1 MKRGCSTTER
11 NFFLKRSWFK
21 FRRKPKDNY
30 KIFVEVHQN
39 GELLSKISRPFTKR
53 GNIVLTSDPDGELT
67 APFYA
72 LPTDIRILKITKRG
86 VEVDLDPNWEGF
98 TTFEGKIEDINSDR
112 KSAYTHIMKKGDYG
126 SIAYNDLRVLV
137 RIGKDRHIR
146 QFQQSTSKEYRG
158 SSLDLW
164 FGSRQDIKF
173 LSLGFLAASW
183 FMGGFV
189 LGLYKKHDDRPR
201 DFIDLRNEYT
211 LPFINP
217 KHLRNVPESL
227 QSKYDRMAPIRSAME
242 FAKGF
247 TDTLLGYQSFRPL
260 NDANHPVFRESRQQY
275 RKLDQQLEDDIDT
288 ILSNRENIEGRILN
302 DKRNALV
309 AVPFI
314 IGESFTGSLLRLEDK
329 LKIWHENAQLTLS
342 QRRITTQ
349 EFKSDALYDFTEYRE
364 KQGKT
369 SVKLFKPEL
378 GDEDTMYKEVE
389 QLAQF
394 AEAHQKR
401 IVQFREPVV
410 PITIENSS
418 PIAIAVDSNFLSL
431 LRQTDFS
438 KFNDKIGN
446 IQASIFDPDKPKIVR
461 EPLIGTLDP
470 KLIEQTISRYRF
482 ELQLCYE
489 LALRRNQ
496 QATGAMEWQW
506 HLDTQG
512 QVFDI
517 DLVRSSI
524 SDSKMIDCVRGKIAN
539 WKWPKPQKGSIQ
551 ISYPFQFRPAKG

>member
-1 MKRGCSTTER
+1 M
-11 NFFLKRSWFK
+11 K
-21 FRRKPKDNY
+21 FRRKPKDHY

-39 GELLSKISRPFTKR
+39 GELLSKTSRPFAKR
-53 GNIVLTSDPDGELT
+53 GHISLTSDPDGELT

-126 SIAYNDLRVLV
+126 SIAYNDLRVLI

-146 QFQQSTSKEYRG
+146 QFQQTNSKEYRG
-158 SSLDLW
+158 STLDLW
-164 FGSRQDIKF
+164 FGSQQDIKF
-173 LSLGFLAASW
+173 LCLGFFAASW

-189 LGLYKKHDDRPR
+189 LGLFKKPDDRPR

-217 KHLRNVPESL
+217 KHLQNVPESL
-227 QSKYDRMAPIRSAME
+227 QSKYDRVAPIRSAME

-247 TDTLLGYQSFRPL
+247 TDTLLGFQALRPL
-260 NDANHPVFRESRQQY
+260 SDANHPVFQESRQQY
-275 RKLDQQLEDDIDT
+275 RRMDQRLEDDIDT
-288 ILSNRENIEGRILN
+288 ILSNRENIEGRILS

-309 AVPFI
+309 AIPYI

-329 LKIWHENAQLTLS
+329 LKIWHENTQHTLS
-342 QRRITTQ
+342 QRRIITQ
-349 EFKSDALYDFTEYRE
+349 EFRSDAFYDFTEYRE
-364 KQGKT
+364 KQSKT
-369 SVKLFKPEL
+369 PVKLFKAEP

-389 QLAQF
+389 QLTQI
-394 AEAHQKR
+394 AEEHQKR

-418 PIAIAVDSNFLSL
+418 PIAIAVDSNFISL

-438 KFNDKIGN
+438 KFNEKIGS

-470 KLIEQTISRYRF
+470 KLIEQTIGRYRF

-517 DLVRSSI
+517 DLVKSSI
-524 SDSKMIDCVRGKIAN
+524 SDSKMINCVRGKIAN

-551 ISYPFQFRPAKG
+551 ISYPFLFKPAKG